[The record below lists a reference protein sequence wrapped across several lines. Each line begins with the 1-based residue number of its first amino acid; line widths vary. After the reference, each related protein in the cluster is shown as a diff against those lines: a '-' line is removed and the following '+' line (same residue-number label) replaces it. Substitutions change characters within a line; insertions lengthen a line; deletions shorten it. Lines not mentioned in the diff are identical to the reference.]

1 MKKSI
6 LFIITTSLSLIS
18 CRTESS
24 KEAELIVS
32 TNDLTHTASCGDT
45 INQVVD
51 GLKQGVWVM
60 LTSRDTVVYKNDTA
74 YSVTAPMTSG
84 EMIRELKSGFSG
96 PFISYDSLVVN
107 SH

>member
-6 LFIITTSLSLIS
+6 LLIATGLLSLTS

-24 KEAELIVS
+24 KEAEQIVS
-32 TNDLTHTASCGDT
+32 PNDLKYTASCGDT

-51 GLKQGVWVM
+51 ELKQGVWV
-60 LTSRDTVVYKNDTA
+60 TRSSHDTIVYLNDTA
-74 YSVTAPMTSG
+74 YSVTPPMTSG
-84 EMIRELKSGFSG
+84 EMIRELKSGLRG
-96 PFISYDSLVVN
+96 PVIDFDSLVVN